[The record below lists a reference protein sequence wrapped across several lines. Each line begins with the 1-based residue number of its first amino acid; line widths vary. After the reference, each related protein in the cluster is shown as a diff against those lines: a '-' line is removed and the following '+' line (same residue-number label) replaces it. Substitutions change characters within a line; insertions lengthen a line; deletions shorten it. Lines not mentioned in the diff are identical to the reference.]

1 MMRNPTTVYQVETAV
16 EEICHDPDIILAS
29 GGGPLTKAERSK
41 LGMEK
46 LEELTIELIVYFIYS
61 YCFAFIY
68 RVCPCIFSHK
78 MQKYTNCHFIHLF
91 CIHFPLHLPS

>member
-46 LEELTIELIVYFIYS
+46 LEELTIERLPLNVYFQMS
-61 YCFAFIY
+61 
-68 RVCPCIFSHK
+68 IF
-78 MQKYTNCHFIHLF
+78 
-91 CIHFPLHLPS
+91 LPVDS